1 LVFDSIAEPEGST
14 NSGIIY
20 WKDHGTLYKRRF
32 SDIDMDDMIELARII
47 DPEMRSGLYKRIAD
61 IALFLS
67 GIFPEHTALFA
78 APQRTMYSAR
88 RTLKD
93 FEHTGR
99 RFYRVAA
106 LETDQAKWKPVLGTL
121 AEKFTLARLALTSLS
136 ERYVKTRRVRFFRFP
151 PES

>member
-67 GIFPEHTALFA
+67 GIFPEHAALFA